1 MRSHIHHLLLATLLT
16 VLAASPSMGQITF
29 GAPTGRTR
37 TSQKQFRGS
46 GRVASL
52 KDQLNAGLKTRRD
65 VEKQF
70 VDKVV
75 KLVQTGKLPV
85 KLVVETMQYARQK
98 PTKHPFQYFQRALAL
113 RAARLNVAIKTV

>member
-1 MRSHIHHLLLATLLT
+1 MLSKTRTLMLATLLAIFAT
-16 VLAASPSMGQITF
+16 SAANGQITF
-29 GAPTGRTR
+29 GAPRGLTR
-37 TSQKQFRGS
+37 ISRNQFRGS

-52 KDQLNAGLKTRRD
+52 KDQLNSGLKTRRD

-70 VDKVV
+70 IDNVV
-75 KLVQTGKLPV
+75 RLVQTGKLPV
-85 KLVVETMQYARQK
+85 KLVVETMQYARKK

>member
-1 MRSHIHHLLLATLLT
+1 MLAILLA
-16 VLAASPSMGQITF
+16 VLAASPSIGQITF

-37 TSQKQFRGS
+37 ASQNQFRGS

-52 KDQLNAGLKTRRD
+52 KDQLNSGLKTRRD

-70 VDKVV
+70 VDNVV
-75 KLVQTGKLPV
+75 KYVQTGRLPA

-98 PTKHPFQYFQRALAL
+98 RTKHPFQYFQRALSL
-113 RAARLNVAIKTV
+113 RAAKLNVALKTV